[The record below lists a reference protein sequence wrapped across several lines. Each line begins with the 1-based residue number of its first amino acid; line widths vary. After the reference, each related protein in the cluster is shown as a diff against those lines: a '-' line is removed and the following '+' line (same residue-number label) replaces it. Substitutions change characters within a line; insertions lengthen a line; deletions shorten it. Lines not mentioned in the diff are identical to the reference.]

1 MTDQWQPGKLYAP
14 GDIVQPRITDAV
26 SQSAMNNADFEGGDS
41 GWATGGNWS
50 IVQENPYAGTWAAK
64 FAASKL
70 VAIGNFDDEDS
81 LCISTDGNTWVSSI
95 LEAGVFFPG
104 SQQQIVIAP
113 ALGKWFTFRRSGGGE
128 FAMSSATGEPGSWT
142 EVIPTGDD
150 PGLTCTGVEWFAE
163 LGLFFYGAADGFVY
177 TSPDGTAWT
186 QQQDVGGTNWGFA
199 YSPTLNIAV
208 TMPGGEMM
216 WSDDNGVTWTAA
228 TGDTA
233 PCIVVKWCS
242 GFGATGLFVG
252 IPNGTNDVYTSP
264 DGKVWTEQ
272 TNALPTN
279 LLGGHNGLAYSPTLN
294 RLVHKNTAL
303 PTDPGFTDDGINWT
317 LSTTKVNQDY
327 ASIVWDARNAQF
339 IMCENDGTDSGFAT
353 SPNGVTWTE
362 RTVTYNDGGRGGWGD
377 IASGS
382 PALAT
387 KQSMA
392 NTARLAVTSGQ
403 LVHGQAFAKTDGAY
417 EAYVGIAWYNTGGS
431 LISVSWTAN
440 PVTLSGAYRRAE
452 VSGFAPDLA
461 VTCTVALGVEGS
473 GSTVFFDNATISHTN
488 PISLSQLLFKATQ
501 ADPGYSDSFEPTWP
515 TVVGNTVIDNEVTWE
530 GVPANRVQWQAFP
543 ILISGV
549 SEPTFPAAV
558 GASVADNTISWVAD
572 TRRVEDERCPNTK
585 TVAIT
590 ASKIFSGDADIVAY
604 SATINPLD
612 WTTPNDAGYIP
623 FGLNT
628 YGSQDVSALGLY
640 RSNLVAFNSKGFQMW
655 QVDEDPANFAIL
667 DAVPIGIPTS
677 ADKSIQPV
685 SNDLVFLTEVGI
697 RSMGIAGASTNLQ
710 AGSFGKQIDPLVKAK
725 LVAGE
730 TPISLYYPGAGQYWL
745 IFGDEAFVLTMNGG
759 KTDMSWS
766 RYVFPSDIDD
776 WTILDEDLL
785 LRSGEKIW
793 RVSELA
799 ERDDQVGDPAS
810 SGTAFVGR
818 IWWPYLDFGRFGGE
832 KQMVGFD
839 LVATGAVTVQFGYD
853 QSDLSKVT
861 DAYVLAA
868 GDTLPGTI
876 VPMPITA
883 PSFQLR
889 LEFTADQSV
898 AWEWQGA
905 IIYIEDIGT

>member
-14 GDIVQPRITDAV
+14 GDIVQPRITNPIT
-26 SQSAMNNADFEGGDS
+26 QSAMSNATFEAGDT
-41 GWATGGNWS
+41 GWDTASATWEILQS
-50 IVQENPYAGTWAAK
+50 DAYAGTWAARYS
-64 FAASKL
+64 AGL
-70 VAIGNFDDEDS
+70 IMAISGGGGF
-81 LCISTDGNTWVSSI
+81 TDNVGVSSNGGLSWTI
-95 LEAGVFFPG
+95 TDTDFGASSPPWGYLNSGPHIMHNPATGTWYASDLLITGVLYESNDSGANWAVTEPQTGGMTSTRFSDFH
-104 SQQQIVIAP
+104 P
-113 ALGKWFTFRRSGGGE
+113 ALGKFIAGE
-128 FAMSSATGEPGSWT
+128 HQKLWESTDAKAWTQIATIDTTPASSAYD
-142 EVIPTGDD
+142 PTGNILLVDGATGSFVNYSDD
-150 PGLTCTGVEWFAE
+150 GGVTWSKKATPFAATQVDWFDG
-163 LGLFFYGAADGFVY
+163 LGLFTVQLNAGGSMA
-177 TSPDGTAWT
+177 TSPDGVNWT
-186 QQQDVGGTNWGFA
+186 TGGAMNQLGKWGTMTYIPSLDRLVHVGFTGA
-199 YSPTLNIAV
+199 EYSDDDGATWVNAAVDGGVNFHNVEFDAKSGNCIASANIA
-208 TMPGGEMM
+208 G
-216 WSDDNGVTWTAA
+216 A
-228 TGDTA
+228 DTN
-233 PCIVVKWCS
+233 VW
-242 GFGATGLFVG
+242 
-252 IPNGTNDVYTSP
+252 TSP
-264 DGKVWTEQ
+264 DG
-272 TNALPTN
+272 
-279 LLGGHNGLAYSPTLN
+279 
-294 RLVHKNTAL
+294 
-303 PTDPGFTDDGINWT
+303 D
-317 LSTTKVNQDY
+317 
-327 ASIVWDARNAQF
+327 
-339 IMCENDGTDSGFAT
+339 
-353 SPNGVTWTE
+353 TWTE
-362 RTVTYNDGGRGGWGD
+362 RTVGTHAAYFQDMKFGASVALRDSSYMEND
-377 IASGS
+377 
-382 PALAT
+382 
-387 KQSMA
+387 
-392 NTARLAVTSGQ
+392 ARLAVTPGQ
-403 LVHGQAFAKTDGAY
+403 LVSGQAFAKISGNYSAH
-417 EAYVGIAWYNTGGS
+417 VGIGWYNSGGS
-431 LISVSWTAN
+431 LLSISWTDT
-440 PVTLSGAYRRAE
+440 PVTLAGAYRRVAAA
-452 VSGFAPDLA
+452 GLAPDLA
-461 VTCTVALGVEGS
+461 ASCTVIVSVSGS
-473 GSTVFFDNATISHTN
+473 GDEVRFDNATISHTN
-488 PISLSQLLFKATQ
+488 PVTISALLFKATQ

-515 TVVGNTVIDNEVTWE
+515 TVVGNTVVDNEVTWE

-543 ILISGV
+543 ILVSGS
-549 SEPTFPAAV
+549 SEPTWPATI
-558 GASVADNTISWVAD
+558 GGEVADNTISWVAD
-572 TRRVEDERCPNTK
+572 TRRIEDERCPNTK

-590 ASKIFSGDADIVAY
+590 ASKIFSGDADIIAY
-604 SATINPLD
+604 SATINPMD

-710 AGSFGKQIDPLVKAK
+710 AGSFGKQIDPLVKVK
-725 LVAGE
+725 LDAGE
-730 TPISLYYPGAGQYWL
+730 VPISLYYPGAGQYWL

-759 KTDMSWS
+759 KGDMSWS

-776 WTILDEDLL
+776 WTILDEDLM

-818 IWWPYLDFGRFGGE
+818 IHWPYLDMGRFGGE